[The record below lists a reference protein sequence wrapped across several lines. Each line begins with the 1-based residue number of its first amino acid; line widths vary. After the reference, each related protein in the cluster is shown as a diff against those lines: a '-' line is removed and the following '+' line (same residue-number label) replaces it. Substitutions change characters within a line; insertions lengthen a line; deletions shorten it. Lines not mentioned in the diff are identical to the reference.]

1 MTSFIDYFK
10 SKPLYKQNFL
20 LVRIVLLV
28 MLLSCTGASVFA
40 QKTNFSVMEVV
51 EIEFNSQQQYSNPYM
66 EVDVWVELKKEGS
79 AGEAY
84 RIPVFWDGGNVFRGR
99 LVATS
104 PGNWSWK
111 VLDETVTKSDRGFMG
126 KSGTFSASIADV
138 SSNPNNRGFIRV
150 APNKRT
156 LEYADGTPFFFTA
169 DTSWSALTA
178 VFGFDRANDISGIS
192 FKDYISARKKQG
204 FNGLNVIASFPDDTY
219 LEQLGRNLD
228 RPGKERGLWA
238 SETWGEKIA
247 PNGETPFELK
257 TRGQSITDKL
267 PEADYQKI
275 DPKYWQ
281 SVDQRMQFLSEQ
293 GFVTLFESIRRHE
306 RWPFR
311 SQVEKNAFY
320 NYIRYL
326 WARYGCYN
334 MIFSWV
340 HHDTNSGNV
349 YPEWLKLVKHAN
361 SELNKKIGGYKMPY
375 GQPRT
380 AMSYNTTLKNWERDI
395 PTALDIQNVS
405 NAERDE
411 TMHSWLRDI
420 YHGRTTKPALN
431 LEPFYPGWGLHSMNE
446 INPGMDD
453 TSMAQM
459 QMYGS
464 VLSGGLAGHAWGDAW
479 YAGAASSTSRS
490 GGATV
495 VPVNEP
501 QVSALNAFESQ
512 SMGHLK
518 DFILDKGHDYSQLVP
533 AADTHLSDSQDYLH
547 TLSVSKDKSF
557 ALGFFTAD
565 SRKNAKALPTLKN
578 LQPSKTYQFQW
589 WDVNNGGWISS
600 ENITTNGSGAMK
612 TPAVPN
618 NDRTKGWAYRIRTE
632 NLVDED
638 DVDTDKTDTDTDTDT
653 DSDINFAL
661 RINSG
666 GQATTYKGDTFL
678 ADTYYDEGFTLN
690 RPQTGLDDPFKKFR
704 FSRSQVMSYN
714 IPLKNGDYTVKLH
727 FAELWF
733 GATGGGSGGVGK
745 RVFDVNLEGVLV
757 EDNLDVFAQ
766 VGAETVL
773 TKAYTVNVSDGQLE
787 IDFSSL
793 LLDGGVRHPIINA
806 IEILGTQEEVEVPPV
821 ADSED
826 ESIPDLVG
834 HWPLDELNGVSA
846 GDTSGLGRTGVLQD
860 GLTFDK
866 DKVSGQIEGALWF
879 DGSDDH
885 IRLPNLDDNLQEGFS
900 VSAWVNPSNAEGSYQ
915 GIVGS
920 TTSGGFMMFVNRGK
934 LGFKVTT
941 QENRRKLI
949 SKGIIKN
956 DVWQMVTCT
965 YDGSDMR
972 WYINGENV
980 HSEALSGTLK
990 DRNVAWIGW
999 SGWGKEYFKGGI
1011 DAVRLFSTALTKQQ
1025 VLSLFEEESAATGSG
1040 DLASKSDVSMDNNM
1054 RTRVTQ
1060 PAYVHPNPT
1069 IGSFRITGI
1078 VEGEKDIVVA
1088 DFSGH
1093 VLLSLKTDDA
1103 EPELDLSAY
1112 PDAIYIVKVLQN
1124 ELEWS
1129 FKIIKE

>member
-1 MTSFIDYFK
+1 MTSFIDSVKRRCF
-10 SKPLYKQNFL
+10 YKQKSL
-20 LVRIVLLV
+20 LSRIVLLV
-28 MLLSCTGASVFA
+28 ILYSWTSASVFA
-40 QKTNFSVMEVV
+40 QSASYSVMEVV
-51 EIEFNSQQQYSNPYM
+51 EVEFKSQQQYSNPYM
-66 EVDVWVELKKEGS
+66 DVDVWVELQKEGS
-79 AGEAY
+79 PGEVY
-84 RIPVFWDGGNVFRGR
+84 RIPIFWDGGNVFRGR

-104 PGNWSWK
+104 PGNWTWK
-111 VLDETVTKSDRGFMG
+111 VLDETVTKSDRGFIG
-126 KSGTFSASIADV
+126 KSGAFSAAIADV

-228 RPGKERGLWA
+228 RPGKERGLWS
-238 SETWGEKIA
+238 SETWGKKIA

-257 TRGQSITDKL
+257 TRGQSVTDKL
-267 PEADYQKI
+267 AEVDYQKI

-281 SVDQRMQFLSEQ
+281 SVDERMQFLSEQ

-349 YPEWLKLVKHAN
+349 YPEWLKLVSHAN
-361 SELNKKIGGYKMPY
+361 SELSKKIGGYKMPY

-395 PTALDIQNVS
+395 PTALDVQNVS

-420 YHGRTTKPALN
+420 YYAGATKPALN
-431 LEPFYPGWGLHSMNE
+431 LEPFYPGWGLHSGNE

-479 YAGAASSTSRS
+479 YAGAATSTGRS
-490 GGATV
+490 GGATIV
-495 VPVNEP
+495 AANDP
-501 QVSALNAFESQ
+501 QISALNAFESQ
-512 SMGHLK
+512 AMGHLK
-518 DFILDKGHDYSQLVP
+518 DFILDSGHDYSYLVP

-547 TLSVSKDKSF
+547 TLSVSKDNSF

-578 LQPSKTYQFQW
+578 FQASKTYQFQW
-589 WDVNNGGWISS
+589 WDVTNGGWVSS
-600 ENITTNGSGAMK
+600 ENITTSSSGAMK
-612 TPAVPN
+612 TPNVPN
-618 NDRTKGWAYRIRTE
+618 NDRTKGWAYRIRLE
-632 NLVDED
+632 GLVDED
-638 DVDTDKTDTDTDTDT
+638 DVGTDETDTDT

-666 GQATTYKGDTFL
+666 GEATTYNGDTFV
-678 ADTYYDEGFTLN
+678 ADTYFDSGLPLN
-690 RPQTGLDDPFKKFR
+690 RPQTGLDDPFKRFR
-704 FSRSQVMSYN
+704 FSRSRVMNYD

-733 GATGGGSGGVGK
+733 GATGGSAGGAGK
-745 RVFDVNLEGVLV
+745 RVFDVSLEGVLV

-773 TKAYTVNVSDGQLE
+773 TRAYTVNVSDGQLQ

-793 LLDGGVRHPIINA
+793 ASDGGVRHPIINA
-806 IEILGTQEEVEVPPV
+806 IEILGTQEEVPPV
-821 ADSED
+821 ANGKE
-826 ESIPDLVG
+826 EALPGLVG
-834 HWPLDELNGVSA
+834 HWPLDELNGVNA
-846 GDTSGLGRTGVLQD
+846 GDVSGLERTGVLQD

-866 DKVSGQIEGALWF
+866 DKVSGQIGGALWF
-879 DGSDDH
+879 DGGDGH
-885 IRLPNLDDNLQEGFS
+885 IRLPNLDDNLQAGFS
-900 VSAWVNPSNAEGSYQ
+900 VSAWIKPNNAEGGYQ
-915 GIVGS
+915 GVVGS
-920 TTSGGFMMFVNRGK
+920 TTSGGFMMFVNQGK

-941 QENRRKLI
+941 NESGSRLI
-949 SKGIIKN
+949 SEGVVKN
-956 DVWQMVTCT
+956 DVWQMISCT
-965 YDGSDMR
+965 YDGSEMR

-980 HSEALSGTLK
+980 HSEAFSGTLK
-990 DRNVAWIGW
+990 DRSEAWIGW
-999 SGWGKEYFKGGI
+999 SGWGNEYFEGGI
-1011 DAVRLFSTALTKQQ
+1011 DDVQLFSNALTKQQ
-1025 VLSLFEEESAATGSG
+1025 IFSLYEEGDFYTVSGS
-1040 DLASKSDVSMDNNM
+1040 LASKSDVSIDSIENL
-1054 RTRVTQ
+1054 TTKITQ

-1069 IGSFRITGI
+1069 VGNFRITGI
-1078 VEGEKDIVVA
+1078 SEGEKEIVVA

-1093 VLLSLKTDDA
+1093 VLLSLKTDEA
-1103 EPELDLSAY
+1103 EPELDLSGY
-1112 PDAIYIVKVLQN
+1112 PDAMYIVNVKQN
-1124 ELEWS
+1124 GLEWS